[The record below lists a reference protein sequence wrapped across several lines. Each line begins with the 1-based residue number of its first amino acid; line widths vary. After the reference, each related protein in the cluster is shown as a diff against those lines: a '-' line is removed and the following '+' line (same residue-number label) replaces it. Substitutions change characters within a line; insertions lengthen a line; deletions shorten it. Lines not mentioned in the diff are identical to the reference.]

1 MTFRFFAILTA
12 VVVTT
17 SWMVGCDSNGDDDE
31 TLVFAFQPQA
41 NPDALRPDAE
51 ELTEFISEETGYD
64 IEIYPVTN
72 YATVVEAL
80 RQDNADVAYF
90 SGLPYMR
97 AHEMADAELLVA
109 EERDGQPFYQSQW
122 YALESDDIDEL
133 SDLEGKSVAFTSPT
147 STSGYL
153 FPMAE
158 VIDQGLA
165 EQGGEP
171 GDFFGDVRYAGG
183 YEQALRALANEQVDA
198 AAASD
203 YALELYLSDD
213 QRDRIEV
220 IAEQGP
226 VPTHGLAIRS
236 EIDDEIRQAILDAL
250 LALNEEENTELLESV
265 YGAERLVERDHDE
278 YVEALQHAY
287 DIVEVDVDY

>member
-109 EERDGQPFYQSQW
+109 EQRDGEPFYQSQW
-122 YALESDDIDEL
+122 YALEGGGIDDL
-133 SDLEGKSVAFTSPT
+133 SDLEDKSVAFTSPT

-158 VIDQGLA
+158 VI
-165 EQGGEP
+165 EQELVEP
-171 GDFFGDVRYAGG
+171 GGQPEDYFGEVLFAGG

-203 YALELYLSDD
+203 YALQQYLSQE

-236 EIDDEIRQAILDAL
+236 DIDDDTKQSVLEAL
-250 LALNEEENTELLESV
+250 LALNDEENTELLESV
-265 YGAERLVERDHDE
+265 YGAERLIERDHDE
-278 YVEALQHAY
+278 HVEALQHAY
-287 DIVEVDVDY
+287 DAVEVDVDY